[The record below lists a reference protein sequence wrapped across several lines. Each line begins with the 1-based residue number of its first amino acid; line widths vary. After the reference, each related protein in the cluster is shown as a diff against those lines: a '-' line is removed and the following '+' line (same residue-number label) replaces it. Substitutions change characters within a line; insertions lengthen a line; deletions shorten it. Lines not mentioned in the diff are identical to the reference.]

1 MDDFHRPTVGVVG
14 STRVMPSTVG
24 GFRKFV
30 KLVKISISIIFTGTS
45 LKKNRDFS
53 NSTPPC
59 IEGSTHRNIPGWTP
73 HSSLLSLRWLD
84 HGVENFPLRG
94 TSSRRVNT
102 PVREDIPNP
111 EHPFFSTPAGDH
123 QGNEQQI
130 IGKNYVLYGF
140 RNINRINN
148 PRTTWLLEWR
158 CKKSSISVHIQSG
171 TECFRAGGP
180 KLVPPSLALKW
191 KQSAEITDGAS
202 QSHRKV
208 TRSDAVWT
216 RTRKNGFGAEKK

>member
-1 MDDFHRPTVGVVG
+1 MDAFHRPTVGVVG

-24 GFRKFV
+24 DFRKFV

-59 IEGSTHRNIPGWTP
+59 IEGSTHRNIPSWTP

-111 EHPFFSTPAGDH
+111 EHPFFSTPGGGSPRERAA
-123 QGNEQQI
+123 
-130 IGKNYVLYGF
+130 NYRKELRTLWVSQYKSYQHTH
-140 RNINRINN
+140 
-148 PRTTWLLEWR
+148 TTWLLEWR

-191 KQSAEITDGAS
+191 KQSAEITDGAR
-202 QSHRKV
+202 QSHGKV

-216 RTRKNGFGAEKK
+216 RTRKNEFGTEKK